1 MAASTGPRGLYS
13 IQTRED
19 DPINA
24 YMRIVGCGAF
34 LIMFAFWGA
43 TEVMVWRFVGMCR
56 GQEACLRSWLGAPLV
71 GDLYMPWDGLVFAF
85 KWRNV
90 TQAPMA
96 GELHTTFLLEWIV
109 LAVGLVIAVGLSVYL
124 ARRTMAKAHKHSDI
138 HGSAHWATKEEV
150 AKAGL
155 IGKGA
160 GVYVGA
166 FEDDKGKVQYMRHDG
181 PEHILA
187 FAPTRSGKGVGLVLP
202 TLLSW
207 PHSVVVHDI
216 KGENWAL
223 TAGWR
228 SRELGGKCMKF
239 DPTAADGSCARFNPL
254 MEVRLRTEYEVQDIQ
269 NIVGL
274 IVDPDGTG
282 GGGGEAHWIAT
293 SSMLL
298 VGVGLHIMYA
308 EPDKS
313 IGGIAKF
320 LSDPTF
326 TSTEEMFQYMLNS
339 THDPD
344 LAMGWKDSLGAQTGT
359 HPVVAMAAR
368 DMLNKDPKE
377 AAGVLSTA
385 TRFLTLFRDPIVA
398 RNIAGSDFTIND
410 LMNDEKP
417 VSLYLVVPP
426 SDIDRVKPLTRLM
439 ISQILRIL
447 TSKMEFKDGKS
458 VAGYK
463 HRLLLMIDELPS
475 LGKLEIL
482 QTSLA
487 FIAGYGLKAY
497 LITQDL
503 GQLTAAYG
511 GSSGRDESIVANCH
525 CMIAYAPNKLET
537 MELLSKLAGNT
548 TIRTENK
555 TYSGGRMSMMK
566 GQVTIAV
573 QEQERPLLTP
583 DEARRLPPDDAL
595 VFVAGHPPSYGKK
608 IKYYQDPV
616 FSERAKIPAPD
627 PREFQQP
634 DQGEPVAAGAESVL

>member
-1 MAASTGPRGLYS
+1 MPKSTGPRGLYDIRTS
-13 IQTRED
+13 ED

-24 YMRIVGCGAF
+24 LTRIAGSAVF

-43 TEVMVWRFVGMCR
+43 TEFTAYRFSALCR
-56 GQEACLRSWLGAPLV
+56 GEAACIKPWLGVPLA
-71 GDLYMPWDGLVFAF
+71 GQLYSPWDGLVWAF

-90 TQAPMA
+90 HDPRVSAV
-96 GELHTTFLLEWIV
+96 FLQQWIV
-109 LAVGLVIAVGLSVYL
+109 LGIAIVVAVGLCVYL
-124 ARRTMAKAHKHSDI
+124 AQRTLAKAHKHSDL
-138 HGSAHWATKEEV
+138 HGSAHWATKDEV
-150 AKAGL
+150 EKAGL

-160 GVYVGA
+160 GAYVGA
-166 FEDDKGKVQYMRHDG
+166 FEDDKGKVHYLRHNG

-207 PHSVVVHDI
+207 PDSVVVHDI

-223 TAGWR
+223 TSGWR
-228 SRELGGKCMKF
+228 SKDLNSRCFKF
-239 DPTAADGSCARFNPL
+239 DPTATDGSCSRFNPL
-254 MEVRLRTEYEVQDIQ
+254 NEVRLRTQYEMQDVQ

-298 VGVGLHIMYA
+298 CGVALHVLYA

-313 IGGIAKF
+313 LGGVAKF
-320 LSDPTF
+320 LSDPSF
-326 TSTEEMFQYMLNS
+326 TSTEEMFQYMLNA

-344 LAMGWKDSLGAQTGT
+344 LSQGWKDSLGQPTGT
-359 HPVVAMAAR
+359 HQVVAMAAR

-398 RNIAGSDFTIND
+398 ANIAESDFTIND
-410 LMNDEKP
+410 LMNDERP
-417 VSLYLVVPP
+417 VSLYIVVPP
-426 SDIDRVKPLTRLM
+426 SDIARVKPLTRLL
-439 ISQILRIL
+439 ISQILSIL
-447 TSKMEFKDGKS
+447 TSKMDFKDGKS

-487 FIAGYGLKAY
+487 YIAGYGLKAY

-555 TYSGGRMSMMK
+555 TYSGGRMAMMK
-566 GQVTIAV
+566 GQVTVAV

-595 VFVAGHPPSYGKK
+595 VFIAGHPPIYGKK

-616 FSERAKIPAPD
+616 FSERAKIPPAVPD
-627 PREFQQP
+627 RKTQP
-634 DQGEPVAAGAESVL
+634 VAEPVS

>member
-1 MAASTGPRGLYS
+1 
-13 IQTRED
+13 
-19 DPINA
+19 
-24 YMRIVGCGAF
+24 
-34 LIMFAFWGA
+34 
-43 TEVMVWRFVGMCR
+43 
-56 GQEACLRSWLGAPLV
+56 
-71 GDLYMPWDGLVFAF
+71 
-85 KWRNV
+85 
-90 TQAPMA
+90 
-96 GELHTTFLLEWIV
+96 
-109 LAVGLVIAVGLSVYL
+109 
-124 ARRTMAKAHKHSDI
+124 
-138 HGSAHWATKEEV
+138 
-150 AKAGL
+150 
-155 IGKGA
+155 
-160 GVYVGA
+160 
-166 FEDDKGKVQYMRHDG
+166 
-181 PEHILA
+181 
-187 FAPTRSGKGVGLVLP
+187 
-202 TLLSW
+202 
-207 PHSVVVHDI
+207 
-216 KGENWAL
+216 
-223 TAGWR
+223 
-228 SRELGGKCMKF
+228 
-239 DPTAADGSCARFNPL
+239 
-254 MEVRLRTEYEVQDIQ
+254 
-269 NIVGL
+269 
-274 IVDPDGTG
+274 
-282 GGGGEAHWIAT
+282 
-293 SSMLL
+293 
-298 VGVGLHIMYA
+298 
-308 EPDKS
+308 
-313 IGGIAKF
+313 
-320 LSDPTF
+320 
-326 TSTEEMFQYMLNS
+326 MLNS

-595 VFVAGHPPSYGKK
+595 VFVAGHPPIYGKK

>member
-1 MAASTGPRGLYS
+1 MPKNTGPRGLYE
-13 IQTRED
+13 IQTSQS

-24 YMRIVGCGAF
+24 ITRIAGSAVF
-34 LIMFAFWGA
+34 LLMFAFWGA
-43 TEVMVWRFVGMCR
+43 TQFTVARFMAVCG
-56 GQEACLRSWLGAPLV
+56 GQAACIKTWLGPPLA
-71 GDLYMPWDGLVFAF
+71 GSIYMPWDGLVFAY

-90 TQAPMA
+90 HDPRVSSIFTQ
-96 GELHTTFLLEWIV
+96 EWIV
-109 LAVGLVIAVGLSVYL
+109 LGVAIVVVIGLCAYL
-124 ARRTMAKAHKHSDI
+124 GSRTMKKANKHSDL
-138 HGSAHWATKEEV
+138 HGSAHWATKEEIE
-150 AKAGL
+150 KAGL

-166 FEDDKGKVQYMRHDG
+166 YENENGKISYLRHDG

-228 SRELGGKCMKF
+228 SKDLNGRCLKF
-239 DPTAADGSCARFNPL
+239 DPTATDGSCSRFNPL
-254 MEVRLRTEYEVQDIQ
+254 AEVRLRTEYEMQDVQ

-298 VGVGLHIMYA
+298 CGVALHVLYA

-313 IGGIAKF
+313 LGGVARF

-326 TSTEEMFQYMLNS
+326 TSTEEMFQYMLNA

-344 LAMGWKDSLGAQTGT
+344 LELGWKDSLGQPTGT
-359 HPVVAMAAR
+359 HQVVAMAAR

-398 RNIAGSDFTIND
+398 NNIAGSDFTISD

-417 VSLYLVVPP
+417 VSLYIVVPP
-426 SDIDRVKPLTRLM
+426 SDIDRIKPLTRLL

-447 TSKMEFKDGKS
+447 TSHMDFKDGRS

-463 HRLLLMIDELPS
+463 HRLLMLIDELPS

-482 QTSLA
+482 QTALA
-487 FIAGYGLKAY
+487 YIAGYGIKAY

-525 CMIAYAPNKLET
+525 VLVAYAPNKLET

-555 TYSGGRMSMMK
+555 TYSGGRMAVMK
-566 GQVTIAV
+566 GQVTVAV

-595 VFVAGHPPSYGKK
+595 VFMAGHPPIYGKK
-608 IKYYQDPV
+608 IKYYSDPV
-616 FSERAKIPAPD
+616 FSERAKIPAPVNT
-627 PREFQQP
+627 PHVP
-634 DQGEPVAAGAESVL
+634 ATPVEATL